1 MTTRREP
8 HILVVDDDQEIQK
21 LLKKFLLQHG
31 YRITTVSDG
40 NEMHRALRDWKIDL
54 VILDIMLPGEDGFAL
69 CRDVRRTSKVPI
81 VMLTAVGEDT
91 DRILGLELGADDYL
105 TKPFNPREL
114 LARIRA
120 VFRRFETGSVGP
132 VDNEV
137 APTQKIIFGDWTLD
151 IGSRELRDA
160 DNVAVHLSTGEFS
173 LLLALVKNNKRAIS
187 REQLVDIVRG
197 QSSLPF
203 DRSIDI
209 QISRLRRK
217 IEKDAKNPKLIKT
230 VRGIGYQF
238 CADTQML

>member
-1 MTTRREP
+1 MNSRREP

-21 LLKKFLLQHG
+21 LLKKFLMQHG
-31 YRITTVSDG
+31 YRMTTVSDG
-40 NEMHRALRDWKIDL
+40 TEMRKALRDWKIDL
-54 VILDIMLPGEDGFAL
+54 LILDIMLPGEDGFAL
-69 CRDVRRTSKVPI
+69 CRDVRRTSKIPI
-81 VMLTAVGEDT
+81 IMLTAVGEDT

-120 VFRRFETGSVGP
+120 IFRRAETGTSEIVENSSEK
-132 VDNEV
+132 VR
-137 APTQKIIFGDWTLD
+137 FGNWVLNL
-151 IGSRELRDA
+151 GSRELRD
-160 DNVAVHLSTGEFS
+160 DDDVVVHLSTGEFS
-173 LLLALVKNNKRAIS
+173 LLRALVKHNKRPLS
-187 REQLVDIVRG
+187 RDQLVDIVRG
-197 QSSLPF
+197 QSSIPF

-238 CADTQML
+238 CADVATV

>member
-1 MTTRREP
+1 MR
-8 HILVVDDDQEIQK
+8 K
-21 LLKKFLLQHG
+21 
-31 YRITTVSDG
+31 
-40 NEMHRALRDWKIDL
+40 ALRDWNIDL
-54 VILDIMLPGEDGFAL
+54 LILDIMLPGEDGFAL

-81 VMLTAVGEDT
+81 IMLTAVGEDT

-120 VFRRFETGSVGP
+120 IFRRAETGTSEIVESSLEK
-132 VDNEV
+132 VR
-137 APTQKIIFGDWTLD
+137 FGTWVLNL
-151 IGSRELRDA
+151 GSRELRDT
-160 DNVAVHLSTGEFS
+160 DDVVVHLSTGEFS
-173 LLLALVKNNKRAIS
+173 LLRALVKHNKRPLS
-187 REQLVDIVRG
+187 RDQLVDIVRG
-197 QSSLPF
+197 QSSIPF

-238 CADTQML
+238 CADVAPV

>member
-1 MTTRREP
+1 MNSRREP

-21 LLKKFLLQHG
+21 LLKKFLMQHG
-31 YRITTVSDG
+31 YRMTTVSDG
-40 NEMHRALRDWKIDL
+40 TEMRKALRDWNIDL
-54 VILDIMLPGEDGFAL
+54 LILDIMLPGEDGFAL
-69 CRDVRRTSKVPI
+69 CRDVRRTSKIPI
-81 VMLTAVGEDT
+81 IMLTAVGEDT

-120 VFRRFETGSVGP
+120 IFRRAETGTTEIVENSSEKVR
-132 VDNEV
+132 
-137 APTQKIIFGDWTLD
+137 FGNWVLNL
-151 IGSRELRDA
+151 GSRELRDA
-160 DNVAVHLSTGEFS
+160 DDVVVHLSTGEFS
-173 LLLALVKNNKRAIS
+173 LLRALVKHNKRPLS
-187 REQLVDIVRG
+187 RDQLVDIVRG
-197 QSSLPF
+197 QSSIPF

-238 CADTQML
+238 CADVSPL

>member
-1 MTTRREP
+1 MR
-8 HILVVDDDQEIQK
+8 K
-21 LLKKFLLQHG
+21 
-31 YRITTVSDG
+31 
-40 NEMHRALRDWKIDL
+40 ALRDWNIDL
-54 VILDIMLPGEDGFAL
+54 LILDIMLPGEDGFAL

-81 VMLTAVGEDT
+81 IMLTAVGEDT

-120 VFRRFETGSVGP
+120 IFRRAETGTTAEITENSAEKVR
-132 VDNEV
+132 
-137 APTQKIIFGDWTLD
+137 FGEWVLNL
-151 IGSRELRDA
+151 GSRELRDA
-160 DNVAVHLSTGEFS
+160 DDVVVHLSTGEFS
-173 LLLALVKNNKRAIS
+173 LLRALVKHNKRPLS
-187 REQLVDIVRG
+187 RDQLVDIVRG
-197 QSSLPF
+197 QSSIPF

-238 CADTQML
+238 CADVVPA

>member
-1 MTTRREP
+1 M
-8 HILVVDDDQEIQK
+8 VDDDQEIQK

-31 YRITTVSDG
+31 YRITTVSEG
-40 NEMHRALRDWKIDL
+40 IEMHKALRDWNIDL
-54 VILDIMLPGEDGFAL
+54 VILDIMLPGDDGFAL
-69 CRDVRRTSKVPI
+69 CREVRRTSRIPI
-81 VMLTAVGEDT
+81 IMLTAVGEDT

-120 VFRRFETGSVGP
+120 IFRRSESGVPEVVEETVERIG
-132 VDNEV
+132 
-137 APTQKIIFGDWTLD
+137 FGNWSLD
-151 IGSRELRDA
+151 LGTRELRDS
-160 DNVAVHLSTGEFS
+160 DGIVVHLSTGEFS
-173 LLLALVKNNKRAIS
+173 LLRALVKHNKRPLS

-238 CADTQML
+238 CAETRTL

>member
-1 MTTRREP
+1 M
-8 HILVVDDDQEIQK
+8 
-21 LLKKFLLQHG
+21 KKFLLQHG
-31 YRITTVSDG
+31 FRITTVSDG
-40 NEMHRALRDWKIDL
+40 AEMHRALRDWNIDL

-69 CRDVRRTSKVPI
+69 CRDVRRNSKVPI

-120 VFRRFETGSVGP
+120 VFRRFETGTVTQ
-132 VDNEV
+132 VHHEETK
-137 APTQKIIFGDWTLD
+137 TQKILFADWTLD
-151 IGSRELRDA
+151 IGSRELRDL
-160 DNVAVHLSTGEFS
+160 DDVAVHLSTGEFS
-173 LLLALVKNNKRAIS
+173 LLLALVKHNKRALS

-197 QSSLPF
+197 QSSIPF

-238 CADTQML
+238 CADTRTV

>member
-1 MTTRREP
+1 MSSRREP
-8 HILVVDDDQEIQK
+8 HILVVDDDQEIQR

-31 YRITTVSDG
+31 FRITTVSDG
-40 NEMHRALRDWKIDL
+40 GEMHKALRDWNIDL
-54 VILDIMLPGEDGFAL
+54 VILDIMLPGDDGFAL
-69 CRDVRRTSKVPI
+69 CRDVRRNSKVPI
-81 VMLTAVGEDT
+81 IMLTAVGEDT

-120 VFRRFETGSVGP
+120 IFRRAETGTK
-132 VDNEV
+132 
-137 APTQKIIFGDWTLD
+137 APPDQGGSEKILFGSWVLD
-151 IGSRELRDA
+151 LGARELRGS
-160 DNVAVHLSTGEFS
+160 DNVVVHLSSGEFA
-173 LLLALVKNNKRAIS
+173 LLRALVKHNKRPLS

-197 QSSLPF
+197 QSSIPF

-238 CADTQML
+238 CADTRLE

>member
-1 MTTRREP
+1 MR
-8 HILVVDDDQEIQK
+8 K
-21 LLKKFLLQHG
+21 
-31 YRITTVSDG
+31 
-40 NEMHRALRDWKIDL
+40 ALRDWNIDL
-54 VILDIMLPGEDGFAL
+54 LILDIMLPGEDGFAL

-81 VMLTAVGEDT
+81 IMLTAVGEDT

-120 VFRRFETGSVGP
+120 IFRRAENGSTSDMTESSAEKV
-132 VDNEV
+132 
-137 APTQKIIFGDWTLD
+137 KFGSWVLNL
-151 IGSRELRDA
+151 GSRELRDA
-160 DNVAVHLSTGEFS
+160 DDVVVHLSTGEFS
-173 LLLALVKNNKRAIS
+173 LLRALVKHNKRPLS
-187 REQLVDIVRG
+187 RDQLVDIVRG
-197 QSSLPF
+197 QSSIPF

-238 CADTQML
+238 CADVVPA

>member
-1 MTTRREP
+1 
-8 HILVVDDDQEIQK
+8 
-21 LLKKFLLQHG
+21 
-31 YRITTVSDG
+31 
-40 NEMHRALRDWKIDL
+40 MHRALRDWKIDL

-120 VFRRFETGSVGP
+120 VFRRFETGIAGP

-137 APTQKIIFGDWTLD
+137 APVQKIIFGEWTLD

-160 DNVAVHLSTGEFS
+160 DNVSVHLSTGEFS
-173 LLLALVKNNKRAIS
+173 LLLALVKNNKRALS

-238 CADTQML
+238 CSDTQML